1 MIKKLLLCSIL
12 LFSGINCQ
20 RVSAKLFS
28 EARKDLKECLSL
40 ISSVDKKV
48 ILASVLVCA
57 PIIAL
62 SSDVFGYNPFSG
74 LFTHVGREMA
84 TGSSNLIIPAASGFI
99 DGILKSSMQNP
110 YDAAKIVL
118 VLIAWKMINFK
129 F

>member
-12 LFSGINCQ
+12 LFSGIKCHDDISKQ
-20 RVSAKLFS
+20 SSFKT
-28 EARKDLKECLSL
+28 DLKECLSL

-48 ILASVLVCA
+48 ILATILVAA
-57 PIIAL
+57 PIITL

-84 TGSSNLIIPAASGFI
+84 TGSSNLIIPAASGLI
-99 DGILKSSMQNP
+99 DGILKSSIQNP

-118 VLIAWKMINFK
+118 VLIAWKLSNKI
-129 F
+129 